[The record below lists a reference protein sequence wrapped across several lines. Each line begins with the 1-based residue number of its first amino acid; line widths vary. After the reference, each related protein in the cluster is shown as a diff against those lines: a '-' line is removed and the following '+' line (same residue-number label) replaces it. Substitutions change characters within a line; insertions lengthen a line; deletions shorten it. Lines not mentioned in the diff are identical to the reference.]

1 MKRLSELLLAV
12 CLMFITAVTMN
23 AGSDGRTSSSKEAR
37 KIAKQWKKEGW
48 VVKGEQPL
56 ENQLENVW
64 MKVLK
69 FTEDGMPMY
78 IEVTA
83 EAKAATYDDARR
95 GALEIA
101 KTMIASTLG
110 TRLEAL
116 IESRIENNQLS
127 LDESQSVNEFVS
139 KSKSSVLQRIGRVT
153 PAIECWR
160 EYEDKTV
167 EVRVKVLY
175 EVPQLEGF
183 TE

>member
-1 MKRLSELLLAV
+1 
-12 CLMFITAVTMN
+12 MFITAITVS
-23 AGSDGRTSSSKEAR
+23 AGSDGRTSSSKEVR

-56 ENQLENVW
+56 ENQLEQVW
-64 MKVLK
+64 MKTFS
-69 FTEDGMPMY
+69 FTDDGMPIY
-78 IEVTA
+78 IDVTA

-110 TRLEAL
+110 TRIEAL

-127 LDESQSVNEFVS
+127 LDESQSVTEFVS

-167 EVRVKVLY
+167 EVRVIVLY